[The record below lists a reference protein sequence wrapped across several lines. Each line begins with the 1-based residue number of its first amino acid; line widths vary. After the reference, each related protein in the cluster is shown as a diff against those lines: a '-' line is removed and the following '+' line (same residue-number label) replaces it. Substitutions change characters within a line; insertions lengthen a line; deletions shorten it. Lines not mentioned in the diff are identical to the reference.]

1 MEQLNQNDFPS
12 VFQAADSASI
22 NAQKNYTQIIACD
35 ILSMVIASA
44 LGIYNYQQNDS
55 KLYIYI
61 ISGILLLIGLVLTI
75 IIRTKQFED
84 IWYQGRAL
92 AESCKT
98 LSWRFITCSETF
110 EHTMGVED
118 AKQVFINRIRDL
130 SNEFRDLNRVMCSRL
145 LSLPIVTDKMV
156 EIRRMST
163 IERKKFYIENRLN
176 NQKEWYSLKAEFN
189 KKKYNMWFVVIIIS
203 QLLSSLCVLYL
214 ILHPS
219 SNWNLIGLFTTISSS
234 ALSWLQMKQH
244 QELKQAYTTTVQ
256 ELNMIL
262 AGAERIYTDTELSKF
277 VLDSENAISREH
289 TLWLAQKRH

>member
-35 ILSMVIASA
+35 ILSMVLASA

-110 EHTMGVED
+110 EHTMEVED

-130 SNEFRDLNRVMCSRL
+130 SNEFRDLNTVMCSRL